1 MSLWNTI
8 KGWLAKSSENESREE
23 KIERPEPELADSETP
38 TQILVRV
45 LLLRGINIRE
55 ISIMKLE
62 SLFENWYDGPT
73 TEQAVL
79 EALPEFKKRYGISFA
94 DEGRPHQKQ

>member
-1 MSLWNTI
+1 MSWLKTLWSWLIRKTSKTLDNT
-8 KGWLAKSSENESREE
+8 
-23 KIERPEPELADSETP
+23 KIEEEINPTESVTVGGESA

-45 LLLRGINIRE
+45 LLSRGVNIRE

-62 SLFENWYDGPT
+62 SLFENWYDGPA

-94 DEGRPHQKQ
+94 DEK

>member
-1 MSLWNTI
+1 MSLRNRI
-8 KGWLAKSSENESREE
+8 KSWFTKTSSGECEDEMCENEVCNKEVDGGES
-23 KIERPEPELADSETP
+23 A

-45 LLLRGINIRE
+45 LLSRGINIRE

-94 DEGRPHQKQ
+94 DEK